1 MALPTG
7 LNLTITEVVKS
18 ITDGTYRIPRFQR
31 DFVWDIRKSAA
42 LLDSIFN
49 GFPISSIILWKTK
62 TELSEIRN
70 LGGVNIPGKDTGKY
84 TSYVID
90 GQQRL
95 TSLFF
100 SLMGLKTSSGSDFS
114 EMCISLIAQKGERL
128 VYETIPKDA
137 SPDDFVNLK
146 SLFNATA
153 LGGPHPEQRLKH
165 YQTLLQY
172 KISVIEIDDENLE
185 LDEVIEIFERLNLGG
200 KKLNL
205 FSIIA
210 ARSYQA
216 PDDNHEGFD
225 MSKKFDNFNKLLTD
239 NNYGKISDST
249 YLQSIAACL
258 IGKVNKAE
266 ILKNLNTDLIIANY
280 SAIEKAVCS
289 AVEHL
294 KGHSYGVLVSNL
306 LPYQHILVAFSFFH
320 YKIGNKQIRPQQE
333 QYLVDF
339 FWRCILGKRY
349 NSSADTNLNTDIA
362 KIQKIIDG
370 DIPSQEPIQLSPKS
384 IFENGRFVLSSAY
397 VTGMLCLMTQ
407 MQPRSFSVGMT
418 INITNDSVSNAAKK
432 QYHHFFPRK
441 SKVIMSTPEYKAI
454 VNNVV
459 NIVFMDALTNT
470 RISNRNPNDY
480 IAEFSQ
486 ENPNFSDVL
495 ESHYISPEGFGI
507 EDNNF
512 YSFINARSHAF
523 YNRLCGLIIQCKT
536 DSITDIAALEANNVR
551 DENT

>member
-7 LNLTITEVVKS
+7 LNLTITEVVKA

-31 DFVWDIRKSAA
+31 NFVWDIKKSAA

-70 LGGVNIPGKDTGKY
+70 LGGIDIPGKDTGKY
-84 TSYVID
+84 TSYIID

-95 TSLFF
+95 TSLYF

-114 EMCISLIAQKGERL
+114 GMCISLVAQKGERL

-153 LGGPHPEQRLKH
+153 LAGPHPEQRLKH

-216 PDDNHEGFD
+216 PDENQEGFD
-225 MSKKFDNFNKLLTD
+225 MAKRFDSFNKILVEK
-239 NNYGKISDST
+239 NYGRISDST

-266 ILKNLNTDLIIANY
+266 ILKSLNTDLIIANY
-280 SAIEKAVCS
+280 SAIEKAVYS
-289 AVEHL
+289 AIEHL
-294 KGHSYGVLVSNL
+294 KGHNYGVLVANL
-306 LPYQHILVAFSFFH
+306 LPYQHILVAFSYFH
-320 YKIGNKQIRPQQE
+320 YKMGNKQIRPQQE

-339 FWRCILGKRY
+339 FWRSVLGKRY
-349 NSSADTNLNTDIA
+349 NSAADTNLNTDIT

-370 DIPSQEPIQLSPKS
+370 EIPYQEPIRLSPKS

-397 VTGMLCLMTQ
+397 VTGMLCLMAQ

-432 QYHHFFPRK
+432 QYHHFFPQK
-441 SKVIMSTPEYKAI
+441 SKVIMSSQEYKSL

-459 NIVFMDALTNT
+459 NIVFMDTLTNT
-470 RISNRNPNDY
+470 RISNRNPSDY
-480 IAEFSQ
+480 ITEFSQ
-486 ENPNFSDVL
+486 ENPNFSSIL
-495 ESHYISPEGFGI
+495 ESHYIAPIDYGI
-507 EDNNF
+507 EDDNF
-512 YSFINARSHAF
+512 FTFINARSHAF
-523 YNRLCGLIIQCKT
+523 YLKLCELIIQCKT
-536 DSITDIAALEANNVR
+536 DSFTDLAAVESV
-551 DENT
+551 DVCTD